1 MGMEFS
7 LFLKIGRLSFSEK
20 QAIEMPAPDKS
31 NAVVW
36 GLEIVLARNQRFN
49 QGMTACTSFEY
60 ELSLAEESTAVTT

>member
-1 MGMEFS
+1 
-7 LFLKIGRLSFSEK
+7 
-20 QAIEMPAPDKS
+20 MPAPDKS

-36 GLEIVLARNQRFN
+36 RLEIVLARNHRFN

>member
-7 LFLKIGRLSFSEK
+7 FLKTGRLSFAEK
-20 QAIEMPAPDKS
+20 QANSDACRDNSKQS
-31 NAVVW
+31 F
-36 GLEIVLARNQRFN
+36 GLEILLAWNQRFN